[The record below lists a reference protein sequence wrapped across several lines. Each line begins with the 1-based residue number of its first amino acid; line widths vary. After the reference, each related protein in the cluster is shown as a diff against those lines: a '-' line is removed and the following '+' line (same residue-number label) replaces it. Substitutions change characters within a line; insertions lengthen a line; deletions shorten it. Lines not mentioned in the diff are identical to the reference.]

1 MVMLSLKV
9 EVPARSVVLDVIFV
23 EAKPAFEAVLA
34 EIKARVWRGEG
45 EVRRARRRRENLV
58 R

>member
-1 MVMLSLKV
+1 MLSLKV

-34 EIKARVWRGEG
+34 EIKGRVWRGEG
-45 EVRRARRRRENLV
+45 EGAQGVDLT
-58 R
+58 